1 MSLQSTL
8 VDYATRDIGPK
19 DGLPVRL
26 GRLPELAYNL
36 FWTWR
41 PDIQKLFARLD
52 PELWEAAEHN
62 PVRLLRETANLEAA
76 ADDAGFVDAY
86 HLALRDLDAYLAR
99 RDTWMSTVYP
109 DFTGVVA
116 YFSAE
121 FGLHESLPIY
131 SGGLGV
137 LAGDHVKSASDLGAP
152 LVGVGILYAQGYF
165 RQRLDA
171 EGRQQEVYE
180 PFEPE
185 MRPILP
191 ARDADGQE
199 IQISLDMPG
208 RQLHLKVWEVRV
220 GRVTVLLLDADIPEN
235 TPEDRALTAR
245 LYGGDSRTRI
255 SQEMILGV
263 GGVRALRAANLRPA
277 VYHMNE
283 GHAAF
288 CVLERMREYTAAGA
302 SFDEAREK
310 VTRSTVFTTHTPVP
324 AGHDAFSPDLFREFA
339 GAWPASLGADEDSL
353 WALGHK
359 EEDWGATFNMTV
371 LAMNLS
377 AARNAVSELH
387 RDVSKEMWSYLL
399 EGKDD
404 GHPGR
409 SITHVTNGVHTWS
422 WLSPRMADLFDRYS
436 GGRAWR
442 EVVQDES
449 AWSFVEEIPTH
460 ELWETHKAVKRET
473 ASFINARL
481 KTQRE
486 RAGGAAS
493 PQQIDPDALTIG
505 FARRFATY
513 KRATLLLS
521 DPERLRR
528 ICKDPERPVQ
538 FVFAGKAHPAD
549 NPAKEFIQ
557 ALYRAAEEEDLSGHL
572 VILEDY
578 DMNVTRHLA
587 QGVDVWLNN
596 PRRPLEAS
604 GTSGQKAALNG
615 APNFS
620 VLDGWW
626 PEAYNGRN
634 GWTIGEAREYASLE
648 EQDAEDAESFY
659 ATLEGEIVPLFYD
672 RNSAGTPEGW
682 VAVMKQSISA
692 IAPKFSTQRMVR
704 DYVHKLYVPRTAGP
718 VSR

>member
-1 MSLQSTL
+1 
-8 VDYATRDIGPK
+8 VDYVKRDI
-19 DGLPVRL
+19 DAWNDLPARL
-26 GRLPELAYNL
+26 NRLPELAYNL

-41 PDIQKLFARLD
+41 PDMQGLFARLD
-52 PELWEAAEHN
+52 PDLWETTEHN
-62 PVRLLRETANLEAA
+62 PVRLLKETANLPDAA
-76 ADDAGFVDAY
+76 EDAGFVDAY
-86 HLALRDLDAYLAR
+86 HRALRDLDSYLDRRGAWMGHVYPRFGGQVAYL
-99 RDTWMSTVYP
+99 
-109 DFTGVVA
+109 
-116 YFSAE
+116 SAE

-137 LAGDHVKSASDLGAP
+137 LAGDHVKSASDLGVP

-191 ARDADGQE
+191 ARDPDGRE
-199 IQISLDMPG
+199 ILVSLSMPG
-208 RQLHLKVWEVRV
+208 RELYLKVWKASV
-220 GRVTVLLLDADIPEN
+220 GHVSVLLLDADIPEN
-235 TPEDRALTAR
+235 SPEDRNLTAR

-255 SQEMILGV
+255 SQELILGV
-263 GGVRALRAANLRPA
+263 GGVRALRAAGLRPA
-277 VYHMNE
+277 VFHMNE

-288 CVLERMREYTAAGA
+288 CVLERMRERVVGGA
-302 SFDEAREK
+302 SFEEARED
-310 VTRSTVFTTHTPVP
+310 VAGTTVFTTHTPVP
-324 AGHDAFSPDLFREFA
+324 AGHDAFSPNLFREFA
-339 GAWPASLGADEDSL
+339 GSWPDSL
-353 WALGHK
+353 NTDEASVWHLGHK
-359 EEDWGATFNMTV
+359 EEEWGSTFNMTV
-371 LAMNLS
+371 LAMNVS

-387 RDVSKEMWSYLL
+387 RDVSAEMWSYLL
-399 EGKDD
+399 DGRDD
-404 GHPGR
+404 GRVGR

-422 WLSPRMADLFDRYS
+422 WLSPQMGDLFDLHS

-442 EVVQDES
+442 EMVQEES
-449 AWSFVEEIPTH
+449 AWSFVEEIPPA
-460 ELWETHKAVKRET
+460 ELWKTHAAVKRGMAE
-473 ASFINARL
+473 FVNGRL
-481 KTQRE
+481 TLQRE
-486 RAGGAAS
+486 RAGS
-493 PQQIDPDALTIG
+493 VVPPQEIDPDALTIG

-528 ICKDPERPVQ
+528 ICKDNERRVQ

-549 NPAKEFIQ
+549 SPAKEFIR
-557 ALYRAAEEEDLSGHL
+557 ALYRAAKDEDLAGHI

-604 GTSGQKAALNG
+604 GTSGQKASLNG

-634 GWTIGEAREYASLE
+634 GWAIGQPLEYASQE
-648 EQDAEDAESFY
+648 EQDAEDAESLY
-659 ATLEGEIVPLFYD
+659 ATLEREIVPLFYE
-672 RNSAGTPEGW
+672 RNPAGTPEGW
-682 VAVMKQSISA
+682 VDVMKEAISTV
-692 IAPKFSTQRMVR
+692 APRFSTQRMVR
-704 DYVHKLYVPRTAGP
+704 DYVHKLYVPRTIRAE
-718 VSR
+718 

>member
-1 MSLQSTL
+1 M
-8 VDYATRDIGPK
+8 DYAMRDIGPR

-26 GRLPELAYNL
+26 SRLPELAYNL
-36 FWTWR
+36 FWAWR
-41 PDIQKLFARLD
+41 PDIQRLFAHLD

-62 PVRLLRETANLEAA
+62 PIRLLRETANLETASE
-76 ADDAGFVDAY
+76 DAGFVDAY
-86 HLALRDLDAYLAR
+86 HLALRDLDAYLSR

-109 DFTGVVA
+109 GFAGEVA

-137 LAGDHVKSASDLGAP
+137 LAGDHVKSASDLGVP

-171 EGRQQEVYE
+171 EGRQQEIYE

-199 IQISLDMPG
+199 IHISLDMPG
-208 RQLHLKVWEVRV
+208 RQLHLKVWKVRV
-220 GRVTVLLLDADIPEN
+220 GRVIVLLLDADIPEN
-235 TPEDRALTAR
+235 GSDDRALTAR

-263 GGVRALRAANLRPA
+263 GGVRALRAANFRPA

-302 SFDEAREK
+302 SFDEARER

-324 AGHDAFSPDLFREFA
+324 AGHDAFPPDLFREFA
-339 GAWPASLGADEDSL
+339 GTWPGSLNTDENGL
-353 WALGHK
+353 WVLGHK
-359 EEDWGATFNMTV
+359 EEGWGPTFDMTV

-387 RDVSKEMWSYLL
+387 RDVSEEMWSHLL
-399 EGKDD
+399 N
-404 GHPGR
+404 GR
-409 SITHVTNGVHTWS
+409 PVTHVTNGVHTWS
-422 WLSPRMADLFDRYS
+422 WLSPLMADLFDHHS

-442 EVVQDES
+442 EAVQDES
-449 AWSFVEEIPTH
+449 AWSFVKEMPSG
-460 ELWETHKAVKRET
+460 ELWETHATVKRET
-473 ASFINARL
+473 AKFVNARL
-481 KTQRE
+481 QLQRE
-486 RAGGAAS
+486 RESKRAGGAA
-493 PQQIDPDALTIG
+493 PPREIDPDALTIG

-549 NPAKEFIQ
+549 DPAKEFIQ
-557 ALYRAAEEEDLSGHL
+557 ALYRATEEEDPSGHI
-572 VILEDY
+572 VVLEDY
-578 DMNVTRHLA
+578 DMNAARHLA

-634 GWTIGEAREYASLE
+634 GWTIGEAREYASQE

-659 ATLEGEIVPLFYD
+659 ATLEREILPLFHD
-672 RNSAGTPEGW
+672 RNAAGTPEGW
-682 VAVMKQSISA
+682 VAVMKESIST
-692 IAPKFSTQRMVR
+692 IAPRFSTQRMVR
-704 DYVHKLYVPRTAGP
+704 DYVHKLYVPRTDGA
-718 VSR
+718 VTR

>member
-1 MSLQSTL
+1 MALQSTL
-8 VDYATRDIGPK
+8 VDYATRNTGSRDDI
-19 DGLPVRL
+19 PVRL

-41 PDIQKLFARLD
+41 PEIQKLFVRLD
-52 PELWEAAEHN
+52 PELWEATEHN
-62 PVRLLRETANLEAA
+62 PVWLLRETANLEAA
-76 ADDAGFVDAY
+76 AEDAGFVDAY
-86 HLALRDLDAYLAR
+86 HLALRDLDAYLVR

-109 DFTGVVA
+109 GFAGEVA

-191 ARDADGQE
+191 ARGADGGE
-199 IQISLDMPG
+199 IRISLDMPG
-208 RQLHLKVWEVRV
+208 HRLHLKVWEVRV
-220 GRVTVLLLDADIPEN
+220 GRVTVLLLDADVPEN
-235 TPEDRALTAR
+235 GSDDRTLTAR

-302 SFDEAREK
+302 SFGEARER

-324 AGHDAFSPDLFREFA
+324 AGHDAFSPGLFREFA
-339 GAWPASLGADEDSL
+339 GSWPTSLGTDEDGL
-353 WALGHK
+353 WTLGHK
-359 EEDWGATFNMTV
+359 EENWGATFNMTV

-387 RDVSKEMWSYLL
+387 RGVSEEMWSYLL
-399 EGKDD
+399 D
-404 GHPGR
+404 GRP
-409 SITHVTNGVHTWS
+409 ITHVTNGIHTWS
-422 WLSPRMADLFDRYS
+422 WLSPLMADLFGRHS
-436 GGRAWR
+436 KGRAWR
-442 EVVQDES
+442 EAVQDES
-449 AWSFVEEIPTH
+449 AWSFVEEIPSG
-460 ELWETHKAVKRET
+460 ELWETHAAVKRET

-486 RAGGAAS
+486 RAGGAS
-493 PQQIDPDALTIG
+493 PPRQIDPDALTIG

-549 NPAKEFIQ
+549 SPAKEFIR
-557 ALYRAAEEEDLSGHL
+557 ALYRAAEEEDLAGHI

-587 QGVDVWLNN
+587 QGVDAWLNN

-634 GWTIGEAREYASLE
+634 GWTIGEAREYASQE

-672 RNSAGTPEGW
+672 RNAGTPEGW
-682 VAVMKQSISA
+682 VAVMKEAIST
-692 IAPKFSTQRMVR
+692 IAPRFSTQRMVR
-704 DYVHKLYVPRTAGP
+704 DYVHKLYVPRTNRPASGI
-718 VSR
+718 R